1 MKLLNGAAA
10 TLGVAFMPRSYLF
23 PTLQPTSLH
32 LIPIICLCNK
42 GRPPILFLRLG
53 NCILLLV
60 MIPTTSGMS
69 LSYLFRTPILP
80 LPSILPRGLST
91 CLCPTLKF
99 PVLATCRIMGPRFCS
114 LHLRMVNT
122 TARLPLFNVSTLCRR
137 YQL

>member
-10 TLGVAFMPRSYLF
+10 TLGVAFMPRSYPF

-42 GRPPILFLRLG
+42 DRPPIPFLRLG
-53 NCILLLV
+53 NCILPLV
-60 MIPTTSGMS
+60 RVPTTSGMS

-80 LPSILPRGLST
+80 LPSILPRGLSA
-91 CLCPTLKF
+91 CLCPALKF

-114 LHLRMVNT
+114 LHLIMVNT
-122 TARLPLFNVSTLCRR
+122 IARLPLFNVSTLCRR

>member
-10 TLGVAFMPRSYLF
+10 TLEVAFMPRSYPF

-42 GRPPILFLRLG
+42 DRPPIPFLRLG
-53 NCILLLV
+53 NCILPLV
-60 MIPTTSGMS
+60 MVPTTSGMS

-80 LPSILPRGLST
+80 LPSILPRGLSA
-91 CLCPTLKF
+91 CLCPALKF

-114 LHLRMVNT
+114 LHLIMVNT
-122 TARLPLFNVSTLCRR
+122 IARLPLFNVSTLCRR

>member
-10 TLGVAFMPRSYLF
+10 MLGVAFMPRSYPF

-42 GRPPILFLRLG
+42 DRPPIPFLRLG
-53 NCILLLV
+53 NCILPLV
-60 MIPTTSGMS
+60 MVPTTSGMS

-80 LPSILPRGLST
+80 LPSILPRGLSA
-91 CLCPTLKF
+91 CLCPALKF

-114 LHLRMVNT
+114 LHLIMVNT
-122 TARLPLFNVSTLCRR
+122 IARLPLFNVSTLCRR